1 MSKVGLVL
9 EGGGMRGMY
18 TAGVLDAFMENGINF
33 DGVIGVSAGAV
44 HASSLLSNQY
54 GRGLRYT
61 KKYCGDWRFMSKK
74 SLLKTGDIVGADFC
88 YNTLPN
94 KLDLYD
100 YDAFDKRV
108 SEFYV
113 TCTNVES
120 GKAEYIKIT
129 DLRKEM
135 DYMRASASLPFV
147 SKIVTVDGKKLL
159 DGGCSDSIPV
169 RAFMNMGYTNN
180 VIVLTRPLGFVRPP
194 ENYRLAKLV
203 YRKYP
208 NFVTALRYHHL
219 IYNNTLKKIAKLEK
233 DGVSYVIRPSDNL
246 NIERLETNP
255 EKIQS
260 VYDLGKAD
268 ALSQIDKLCIWLKQK
283 R

>member
-1 MSKVGLVL
+1 MSKTGLVL

-18 TAGVLDAFMENGINF
+18 TAGVLDAFMENGISF

-44 HASSLLSNQY
+44 HASSLLSMQN

-61 KKYCGDWRFMSKK
+61 KKYCCDWRFMSKK
-74 SLLKTGDIVGADFC
+74 SLIKTGDIVGAEFC

-94 KLDLYD
+94 ELDPYD
-100 YDAFDKRV
+100 YDAFDNRT

-135 DYMRASASLPFV
+135 AYMRASVSLPFV
-147 SKIVTVDGKKLL
+147 SRIVTIDGKKLL

-169 RAFMNMGYTNN
+169 NAFMNMGYKKN
-180 VIVLTRPLGFVRPP
+180 VIVLTRPKNFTRSP
-194 ENYRLAKLV
+194 ENYRLARLV

-208 NFVTALRYHHL
+208 NFVNTLRYHHF
-219 IYNNTLKKIAKLEK
+219 IQQHTKKN
-233 DGVSYVIRPSDNL
+233 R
-246 NIERLETNP
+246 
-255 EKIQS
+255 
-260 VYDLGKAD
+260 KA
-268 ALSQIDKLCIWLKQK
+268 
-283 R
+283 